1 MNGKGGAKM
10 KDITKELE
18 KMVDKL
24 EKIGKENNYTLTA
37 DGKAIEKMKTILD
50 NLFTK

>member
-10 KDITKELE
+10 TDITKELE
-18 KMVDKL
+18 KMTDKL
-24 EKIGKENNYTLTA
+24 EKLGKENNYTLAA
-37 DGKAIEKMKTILD
+37 DKKAIEKMKAILD